1 MKLISMVDFI
11 DEIGNSTLHESYEI
25 DLAKIYNYC
34 TFLEQPLKL
43 EMFVPCDED
52 GNILKEP
59 EMFKEWL
66 KSDHYFNA
74 SESVTHNCR
83 IYKKAQEKVIFENT
97 DCIEDDG
104 LKYLKLTDKN
114 HISFYNFKDK
124 FGDKTIED
132 FSFNYG
138 LIIKDSFVKR
148 ILG

>member
-11 DEIGNSTLHESYEI
+11 NEIGNSTLHESYER

-43 EMFVPCDED
+43 EMFVPCDENGD
-52 GNILKEP
+52 VLEEP
-59 EMFKEWL
+59 EFHEP
-66 KSDHYFNA
+66 NNE
-74 SESVTHNCR
+74 SEIGNYDELR
-83 IYKKAQEKVIFENT
+83 YQFQQAKARVIFENT
-97 DCIEDDG
+97 DCIEDNG
-104 LKYLKLTDKN
+104 LKYLKLTDKT